1 MGKKY
6 LDEDGLRTLWLL
18 IKGLFHRFE
27 GADISKDGIQG
38 EVPAPQKATQD
49 YNKFL
54 KGDGTWAT
62 PTNTTYDIP
71 TSTNP
76 NGLFTYTEKQK
87 LAGIESG
94 AEVNQNA
101 FGKIIVDG
109 NSTTVDA
116 DAKVDTLTF
125 KSGSNITLTPNAT
138 DDSIT
143 ISATDT
149 TYTPASTN
157 PLMDGTAA
165 VGTSVKYARE
175 DHVHPTD
182 TSRAPTSHASTAT
195 TYGKGTDKNYG
206 HVKLS
211 DSTTATTAAASGG
224 TAATPKAVSDAL
236 AAAKSYADSLDT
248 GVSDVTVDGTSV
260 VTNGVAS
267 VVLSGKVDKVSG
279 KGLST
284 NDFTNT
290 YKTAL
295 DNLDTTYAKKSDI
308 AGVYKYKGTKAT
320 QGELPSNPS
329 EGDVWNIEAA
339 SDYGAA
345 GMNVA
350 WNGSA
355 WDALGG
361 LFTIDSLTT
370 SDIQTI
376 CSTT

>member
-1 MGKKY
+1 MANKY
-6 LDEDGLRTLWLL
+6 LDGEGLRTLWRL
-18 IKGLFHRFE
+18 ITDLFQPFT
-27 GADISKDGIQG
+27 GAKSGEDGTKG
-38 EVPAPQKATQD
+38 EVPQPKSATQD

-62 PTNTTYDIP
+62 PPNTTYDVP

-76 NGLFTYTEKQK
+76 KGLFTYTEQQK

-116 DAKVDTLTF
+116 DVKVDTLTF
-125 KSGSNITLTPNAT
+125 KSGSNVTLTPNAT
-138 DDSIT
+138 DGSIT
-143 ISATDT
+143 IAATDT
-149 TYTPASTN
+149 TYTPASAS
-157 PLMDGTAA
+157 PKMDGTAA
-165 VGTSVKYARE
+165 VGTSAKYARE

-195 TYGKGTDKNYG
+195 TYGKGTNTNYG

-211 DSTTATTAAASGG
+211 DATDSTSSTSGG
-224 TAATPKAVSDAL
+224 TAATPKAVSAAL

-260 VTNGVAS
+260 VTNGVAN

-284 NDFTNT
+284 NDFTDT
-290 YKTAL
+290 YKTAI
-295 DNLDTTYAKKSDI
+295 DNLNDTYAKKSDI
-308 AGVYKYKGTKAT
+308 SDVYKYKGTVANES
-320 QGELPSNPS
+320 ELNGISTKVS
-329 EGDVWNIEAA
+329 GDVYNITAA
-339 SDYGAA
+339 SNYGGPGA
-345 GMNVA
+345 NVA
-350 WNGSA
+350 WTGTA
-355 WDALGG
+355 WDSLGD
-361 LFTIDSLTT
+361 LFYLETLSD
-370 SDIQTI
+370 SDITDI
-376 CSTT
+376 CK